1 MTTEVEPKSAAAV
14 DTGLVALVMV
24 LRFLGVPA
32 DPEQIRHQ
40 FGGVPLGVT
49 EMLRC
54 AKQFQVK
61 ARAIKTSWERLAA
74 TPLPAI
80 AGLREGG
87 FLLLGKA
94 VDDKVLVQSPGSPK
108 PSFMTRAEFEA
119 VWDGRLVLMTRRAG

>member
-1 MTTEVEPKSAAAV
+1 MTTDVEPKAATTA

-40 FGGVPLGVT
+40 FGGVPFGIP

-54 AKQFQVK
+54 AGQFQVK
-61 ARAIKTSWERLAA
+61 VRAITTRWERLAA

-80 AGLREGG
+80 AALRDGG
-87 FLLLGKA
+87 FLVLGKA
-94 VDDKVLVQSPGSPK
+94 ADDKVIVQAPQSPRPAL
-108 PSFMTRAEFEA
+108 MTRAE
-119 VWDGRLVLMTRRAG
+119 L

>member
-1 MTTEVEPKSAAAV
+1 MTTEVEPKSPAAV

-40 FGGVPLGVT
+40 FGGVQLGIA
-49 EMLRC
+49 EILRC

-80 AGLREGG
+80 AALRDGG
-87 FLLLGKA
+87 FLVLGKA
-94 VDDKVLVQSPGSPK
+94 ADDKVLVQAPGSPR
-108 PSFMTRAEFEA
+108 P
-119 VWDGRLVLMTRRAG
+119 